1 MLVQILQAF
10 WEQMQVFEGN
20 ETHDS
25 SSEVEEVPSTREI
38 INITAVLKSRPW
50 KDAFF

>member
-1 MLVQILQAF
+1 M
-10 WEQMQVFEGN
+10 FEGN

-38 INITAVLKSRPW
+38 INMTRHVEIETMERCVFLIEDIP
-50 KDAFF
+50 